1 MFENTSDPM
10 PKTLSPWWWPKHHL
24 FRQARK
30 IMENSM
36 EDSWKKHGKSW
47 ENLMTS
53 LFFRSFCVATTLF
66 FRKLSAADI
75 ISTVRTLWRLL
86 EVAPKKMYELLQKK
100 IKISVKQTL
109 IIIIKHKV
117 CYSTGSPPQ
126 KKTSQNPPNSCDFRP
141 KTPGMCFGSW
151 LPMLGKCARSPNLQR
166 WSFWREF
173 GSMDIENMGTSKMKW
188 LGFRGIYIIYYNI
201 I

>member
-53 LFFRSFCVATTLF
+53 LFFSEFLCSHDIVFQKAVSSWHHLHSEDLVTIVRSCPQKNVWVA
-66 FRKLSAADI
+66 S
-75 ISTVRTLWRLL
+75 
-86 EVAPKKMYELLQKK
+86 KKN

-117 CYSTGSPPQ
+117 FYSTGSPP
-126 KKTSQNPPNSCDFRP
+126 KKRHP
-141 KTPGMCFGSW
+141 KILQTPAISVQRR
-151 LPMLGKCARSPNLQR
+151 LGCALGAGCPCL
-166 WSFWREF
+166 
-173 GSMDIENMGTSKMKW
+173 ENVRGHQTSKDGRSGGNLGQWTSRIWGLPKW
-188 LGFRGIYIIYYNI
+188 SDWDLEGFI
-201 I
+201 